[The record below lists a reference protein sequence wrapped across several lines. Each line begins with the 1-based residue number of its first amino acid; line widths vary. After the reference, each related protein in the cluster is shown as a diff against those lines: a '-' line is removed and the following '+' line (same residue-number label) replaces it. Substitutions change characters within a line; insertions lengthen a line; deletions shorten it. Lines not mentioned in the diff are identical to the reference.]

1 MWQNSACHTFY
12 SIYYFAGITD
22 PSEYLSEINLRI
34 SSLCNALIK
43 ALILSESLSFGL
55 TATKFA
61 YGELS
66 SSNAIE
72 SFLGDNFASIAKFE
86 LIITASP
93 SLASN
98 VDTNNSGAISFLI

>member
-1 MWQNSACHTFY
+1 MPHLLFY
-12 SIYYFAGITD
+12 HYFAGITD

-43 ALILSESLSFGL
+43 ALTLSESLSFGL
-55 TATKFA
+55 TAIKFA

-66 SSNAIE
+66 SSKAIE
-72 SFLGDNFASIAKFE
+72 SFLGDNLASIAKFE
-86 LIITASP
+86 LMITASP
-93 SLASN
+93 SFASY